1 MTQIFG
7 DFIDNISSDRDSL
20 ELIFTHSSHSLKL
33 GWRNNRLS
41 AHFVANYFLTFL
53 PVDDKDPNGED
64 KVRESRDAVSYVGN
78 ELLENAMKHNDI
90 ESNYQVKFGIH
101 LLEESELKVVIFASN
116 ALKSEEISKFQDFIK
131 ELITSDPDELFV
143 RQVEKSAE
151 EEYSESSGLGLITS
165 INDYSAKLGWKFE
178 PLPSQP
184 DFTIVTAM
192 AQLKVL

>member
-1 MTQIFG
+1 MAQILG

-20 ELIFTHSSHSLKL
+20 EITFTHSSRSLKQ

-41 AHFVANYFLTFL
+41 AHFVANYFSTFL

-90 ESNYQVKFGIH
+90 TSNYQVKFGIH
-101 LLEESELKVVIFASN
+101 LLEEPESKVVIFATN
-116 ALKSEEISKFQDFIK
+116 AFKSEDISKFQDFIK
-131 ELITSDPDELFV
+131 ELLTSDPDEFYV

-178 PLPSQP
+178 SLPNQP
-184 DFTIVTAM
+184 NFTVVTAM
-192 AQLKVL
+192 AQLKA

>member
-20 ELIFTHSSHSLKL
+20 EITFTHSSRSLKQ

-41 AHFVANYFLTFL
+41 AHFVANYLLTFL
-53 PVDDKDPNGED
+53 PVGTQDPDGED
-64 KVRESRDAVSYVGN
+64 KVRESIDAVSYVGN

-90 ESNYQVKFGIH
+90 ASDYRVKFGIH
-101 LLEESELKVVIFASN
+101 LLERPELKVLIFATN
-116 ALKSEEISKFQDFIK
+116 AFYSKKIGNFQAFIK
-131 ELITSDPDELFV
+131 ELITSDPNELYV

-151 EEYSESSGLGLITS
+151 EEYSDSSGLGLITS

-178 PLPSQP
+178 PLPNQP
-184 DFTIVTAM
+184 DLTIVTAM
-192 AQLKVL
+192 AQLKV